1 MERKGTVMNTLRAC
15 FPVCAA
21 ALLLAAQTARA
32 DMKIVSE
39 MTVQGQPGAQRG
51 GQPQRQT
58 VRAFYKGDK
67 VRTEAAGTI
76 LIYDA
81 AADKLL
87 QLDPAR
93 KTYTVNALQKMAAQ
107 MQPLMARMKFDVT
120 GSVRPGGATRT
131 IVGLPARNY
140 RVAMNLR
147 MSMPAAGAGAPQGMP
162 AGPLLTM
169 KLEGEQWASEAV
181 KVPVRVQRMMT
192 TSLMRPMGAMMP
204 GMKPLLDKMAA
215 VKGLPLSSRMTMTM
229 TMGQAMGG
237 AAPRNNTMTAVTE
250 VRSIDRKTVLPAA
263 LFAIPAG
270 YRKVEPGPGMPGGM
284 GGVPGR

>member
-1 MERKGTVMNTLRAC
+1 MNALRSC
-15 FPVCAA
+15 LPVGAA

-39 MTVQGQPGAQRG
+39 MTVQGQPGAQQG

-58 VRAFYKGDK
+58 VRTYYKGDK
-67 VRTEAAGTI
+67 VRTEIPGTVM
-76 LIYDA
+76 IYDA
-81 AADKLL
+81 AADKLI

-107 MQPLMARMKFDVT
+107 MQPFMARMKFDAT

-131 IVGLPARNY
+131 IAGLPARNY

-147 MSMPAAGAGAPQGMP
+147 MSMRAPAAGTGAPTGMP

-169 KLEGEQWASEAV
+169 KIEGEQWASEAV

-192 TSLMRPMGAMMP
+192 TALMRPMGAMMP
-204 GMKPLLDKMAA
+204 GMKSLLEKMAA

-229 TMGQAMGG
+229 TPGQAMAG
-237 AAPRNNTMTAVTE
+237 AAPRGNTMTAVTE
-250 VRSIDRKTVLPAA
+250 VRSVDRKAVLPAA

-270 YRKVEPGPGMPGGM
+270 YRKVEPGPGMSGGM
-284 GGVPGR
+284 GGIPGR